1 MAKKL
6 ENKGVSLNR
15 GMAEQIVVY
24 DGGGILLSYK
34 EWRTD
39 WFLYELERPP
49 RTDTEWKEHNQEN
62 IVHSN
67 QKLMGRLNVID
78 SAIRSNAMI
87 KNYPM
92 ELMKKNAIHS

>member
-1 MAKKL
+1 
-6 ENKGVSLNR
+6 
-15 GMAEQIVVY
+15 MAEQIVVY

-39 WFLYELERPP
+39 WLLYELEIPP
-49 RTDTEWKEHNQEN
+49 WTDTEWKEHNQEN

-67 QKLMGRLNVID
+67 QNLVGRLNVID
-78 SAIRSNAMI
+78 SPTSSNVMI

-92 ELMKKNAIHS
+92 ELMRKNAIHS